1 MCKYCNGGFPLFT
14 EKSSDSDGLNS
25 DKKEICLNG
34 SKMNIYLSKYHYDS
48 NKLDFDGDYGVFVED
63 HDIHLKV
70 DIKYF
75 PMCGASL
82 IK

>member
-1 MCKYCNGGFPLFT
+1 MCKYCNGELPLFT
-14 EKSSDSDGLNS
+14 ETSSEYDSLNS
-25 DKKEICLNG
+25 DKKDIRLEG
-34 SKMNIYLSKYHYDS
+34 SKMSIYLSKYHYDS

-63 HDIHLKV
+63 YDIHLNI
-70 DIKYF
+70 DIKYC

>member
-1 MCKYCNGGFPLFT
+1 MCKYCNGDSPLFT
-14 EKSSDSDGLNS
+14 ETPSDHYSLNNEE
-25 DKKEICLNG
+25 KEIYLNG
-34 SKMNIYLSKYHYDS
+34 SKMNIYLSKSHYDS

-63 HDIHLKV
+63 YDIHLNV
-70 DIKYF
+70 DIKYC